1 MEGKTK
7 ENEMENFK
15 EDLKNVLAGV
25 LPTVVGFILFNIPA
39 QAAILH
45 GGKQWWAT
53 TVSVLIV
60 LSIVYILF
68 KKYLE
73 NIDIFNH
80 LTIKAKLI
88 CSLTHLLIGLK
99 FMKTNSQAA
108 MWHGM
113 IIFMVAT
120 MLIATHIGCAISWGD
135 NILGDEQ

>member
-1 MEGKTK
+1 VEGKTK
-7 ENEMENFK
+7 EIEMKNFK
-15 EDLKNVLAGV
+15 EDLKHVLAGV

-45 GGKQWWAT
+45 GGKQWWIT
-53 TVSVLIV
+53 TVSVIII

-73 NIDIFNH
+73 DIDIFNH
-80 LTIKAKLI
+80 LAIKAKLT
-88 CSLTHLLIGLK
+88 CNLTHLLIGLK

-113 IIFMVAT
+113 IIFIIASI
-120 MLIATHIGCAISWGD
+120 LIGTHIGCAIEGRE
-135 NILGDEQ
+135 NILGDE